1 MCCRSTTGRRAT
13 GCSRTR
19 RTGASVPSSVRVR
32 EAPTGGPPRAPA
44 PSRAAGRR
52 RGRALAGPVRSY
64 QVSVARGRTA
74 VVAGPRPT
82 ILSWRRLLICLGGG
96 LLAAGLTTVAGVPD
110 LAVLVGWAVTASG
123 LLLWVWRIS
132 WPRDSEGTKR
142 LAEEEGRTHVTDTVV
157 LGAAVAS
164 LAAVV
169 EALVRSGTRDAVGV
183 LTVVLGVLVVILSW
197 APVNTV
203 FALKYA
209 RLYYAGGDGGIDF
222 GQEDPP
228 AYGDF
233 AYVAFT
239 VGMSFA
245 VPDTALVD
253 TQIRKVG
260 LGHALMS
267 YLFGTVVIAVA
278 VNLVTNLGQSS

>member
-13 GCSRTR
+13 RCSRTR
-19 RTGASVPSSVRVR
+19 RTGASVQCSVRGGK
-32 EAPTGGPPRAPA
+32 APTA
-44 PSRAAGRR
+44 PSRHRE
-52 RGRALAGPVRSY
+52 RALAGPLRGHR
-64 QVSVARGRTA
+64 VSVAPGRTA
-74 VVAGPRPT
+74 VGAGPRPT
-82 ILSWRRLLICLGGG
+82 ILSWRRLLICLAGG
-96 LLAAGLTTVAGVPD
+96 LLAAALATVAGVPQIS
-110 LAVLVGWAVTASG
+110 ALVGWAVAAGG

-142 LAEEEGRTHVTDTVV
+142 LAEEEGQTRVTDTVV

-169 EALVRSGTRDAVGV
+169 EALVRSGTGDAVDV
-183 LTVVLGVLVVILSW
+183 ATVVLGVLVVILSW
-197 APVNTV
+197 ALVNTV

-209 RLYYAGGDGGIDF
+209 RLYYCGGDGGIDF
-222 GQEDPP
+222 GQREPP
-228 AYGDF
+228 AYSDF

-245 VPDTALVD
+245 VPDTQLAD
-253 TQIRKVG
+253 TSIRKVA
-260 LGHALMS
+260 LGHALLS

-278 VNLVTNLGQSS
+278 VNLVTNLGQQG

>member
-1 MCCRSTTGRRAT
+1 VDAAQRA
-13 GCSRTR
+13 
-19 RTGASVPSSVRVR
+19 
-32 EAPTGGPPRAPA
+32 
-44 PSRAAGRR
+44 
-52 RGRALAGPVRSY
+52 
-64 QVSVARGRTA
+64 
-74 VVAGPRPT
+74 T
-82 ILSWRRLLICLGGG
+82 ILSWRRLMICLGGG
-96 LLAAGLTTVAGVPD
+96 LLAAGVTTVAGVPD
-110 LAVLVGWAVTASG
+110 IGALVGWAVAAGG

-132 WPRDSEGTKR
+132 WPRDPEGTKR
-142 LAEEEGRTHVTDTVV
+142 LAEEEGRTRVTDTVV
-157 LGAAVAS
+157 LVAAVAS
-164 LAAVV
+164 LGAVV

-197 APVNTV
+197 ALVNTV

-209 RLYYAGGDGGIDF
+209 RLYYAGGDGGIGF
-222 GQEDPP
+222 HQEEPP
-228 AYGDF
+228 AYSDF

-245 VPDTALVD
+245 VPETPLED

>member
-1 MCCRSTTGRRAT
+1 VGRR
-13 GCSRTR
+13 
-19 RTGASVPSSVRVR
+19 
-32 EAPTGGPPRAPA
+32 
-44 PSRAAGRR
+44 
-52 RGRALAGPVRSY
+52 RALAGPVRGY
-64 QVSVARGRTA
+64 RVSVARGRTA

-96 LLAAGLTTVAGVPD
+96 LVAAGLTTVAGAPGI
-110 LAVLVGWAVTASG
+110 AVLVGWAVAAGG

-169 EALVRSGTRDAVGV
+169 EALVRSGTGDAIGV
-183 LTVVLGVLVVILSW
+183 ATVVLGVLVVILSW
-197 APVNTV
+197 ALVNTV

-209 RLYYAGGDGGIDF
+209 RGYYSGGDGGIEF
-222 GQEDPP
+222 GQREPP
-228 AYGDF
+228 AYSDF
-233 AYVAFT
+233 AYIAFT

-245 VPDTALVD
+245 VPDTQVAD
-253 TQIRKVG
+253 TSIRKVA
-260 LGHALMS
+260 LGHALLS

-278 VNLVTNLGQSS
+278 VNLVTNLGQQG